1 MKKLFTILAL
11 ALTLAPGYA
20 QKKNIVLGKTEGNG
34 VQSQWVAKMRS
45 SILSG
50 LTATGRLDVID
61 GASLNGLSSDT
72 GQALAQLAEVGGQF
86 YLEALLEDISTGSET
101 LSSGKTNYKA
111 KLEYSYKLYDVA
123 SGKVL
128 SNKKLSHYGS
138 SVDGR
143 DAAISGAYGL
153 IDDDIAQMV
162 NTVFRVTAEIKAID
176 ETHPKKGIVSVYLGA
191 GADDGVTVGNIFEIF
206 KVMDVAGEQITSKI
220 GEMKVAEVKS
230 ATLSLCKV
238 TKGGK
243 ELQEALDN
251 EIPVQVTSRPKTDTG
266 RVLGGIS
273 DVLNSL

>member
-123 SGKVL
+123 
-128 SNKKLSHYGS
+128 
-138 SVDGR
+138 
-143 DAAISGAYGL
+143 I
-153 IDDDIAQMV
+153 
-162 NTVFRVTAEIKAID
+162 FRFFP
-176 ETHPKKGIVSVYLGA
+176 HL
-191 GADDGVTVGNIFEIF
+191 F
-206 KVMDVAGEQITSKI
+206 
-220 GEMKVAEVKS
+220 
-230 ATLSLCKV
+230 LC
-238 TKGGK
+238 
-243 ELQEALDN
+243 
-251 EIPVQVTSRPKTDTG
+251 
-266 RVLGGIS
+266 
-273 DVLNSL
+273 